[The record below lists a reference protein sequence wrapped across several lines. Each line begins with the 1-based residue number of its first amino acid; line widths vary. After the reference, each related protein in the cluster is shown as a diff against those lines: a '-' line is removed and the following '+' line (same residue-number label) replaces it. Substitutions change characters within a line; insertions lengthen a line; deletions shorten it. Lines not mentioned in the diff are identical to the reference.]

1 MRKIAFLIFLIIFC
15 EFNLFAQAKLTQ
27 EEYAVY
33 ASVLKVIYR
42 ENREAYSNKSEFVFL
57 KETKVDAELE
67 LPLSRKYKHLVKDF
81 NRKNSTP
88 GILEKRFLRGVYSET
103 SYLISKAEVE
113 ELSEKGRVEAEKIHT
128 KAKLNSSGT
137 YIESPTTGCI
147 PFYQKYPESS
157 GHYTLSRVGFSGQ
170 FAMVQV
176 KGDLCWNG
184 FSRTYI
190 LKRINGKWR
199 IETHSGSEWAS

>member
-1 MRKIAFLIFLIIFC
+1 MRKIAFLISLIIFC
-15 EFNLFAQAKLTQ
+15 EFNFFAQAKLTQ

-33 ASVLKVIYR
+33 ASVLKAIYK

-57 KETKVDAELE
+57 NETKVDSELD
-67 LPLSRKYKHLVKDF
+67 LPSSRKYKHLVKDF

-88 GILEKRFLRGVYSET
+88 GIVEKRFPRGTYSET
-103 SYLISKAEVE
+103 LYLVSRAEVE
-113 ELSEKGRVEAEKIHT
+113 ELTEKGRVEAEKIHA
-128 KAKLNSSGT
+128 KAKVNSSGT
-137 YIESPTTGCI
+137 YIESPTIGCR

-157 GHYTLSRVGFSGQ
+157 GHYTISRVGFSGQ

-184 FSRTYI
+184 FSLTYI

-199 IETHSGSEWAS
+199 IVTLSGSKWS